1 MSTDYSDYSDLG
13 KIRHVA
19 VITGA
24 SSGLGAE
31 FARQLAANGY
41 DLFLTARRES
51 LLDELANEL
60 RSLRGVVVRVYP
72 CDLAQDADCRQLEK
86 EIASLENLEL
96 LVNNAGFG
104 RHGDFFPDV
113 EIDEQEK
120 MIRVHCIA
128 LVRLAEAALLAMRR
142 RGRGRIINVASVA
155 SWLFGPGCVMY
166 NATKAFVL
174 SFSRS
179 LDCDVQPHKIRVQ
192 ALCPGLTY
200 TGFHDSDTMH
210 GFKHDGIPKWMW
222 LSCERVVRESL
233 AAVEAKRFR
242 VVCVPS
248 RRYRV
253 LLFCLRSYLA
263 ESIVARFYA
272 WRSRCAMK

>member
-1 MSTDYSDYSDLG
+1 MSNDLG
-13 KIRHVA
+13 NGRPVA
-19 VITGA
+19 VVTGA

-31 FARQLAANGY
+31 FARQLAAKGY

-51 LLDELANEL
+51 LLDDLAHEL
-60 RSLRGVVVRVYP
+60 RTLRGAAVRVYP
-72 CDLAQDADCRQLEK
+72 CDLSQDAACRELER
-86 EIASLENLEL
+86 EVAALNNFEL

-104 RHGDFFPDV
+104 RHGEFFPDV
-113 EIDEQEK
+113 EIDSQEA

-128 LVRLAEAALLAMRR
+128 LMRLSEAALLAMRPH
-142 RGRGRIINVASVA
+142 GRGRIINVASVA

-166 NATKAFVL
+166 NSTKAFVL

-179 LDCDVQPHKIRVQ
+179 LDCDVQPHGIRVQ
-192 ALCPGLTY
+192 ALCPGLTH
-200 TGFHDSDTMH
+200 TGFHDSATMH
-210 GFKHDGIPKWMW
+210 GFKHAGIPKWMW

-248 RRYRV
+248 LRYRV
-253 LLFCLRSYLA
+253 VLFFLRNRIT
-263 ESIVARFYA
+263 EGIVARFYA
-272 WRSRCAMK
+272 WRSRRAMK